1 MYSQVSMAPWQN
13 KAQLSDFNN
22 GFDEKSVIPRHFP
35 MTGRGRHLFEL
46 NGAKSSVNI
55 IFAKGF

>member
-1 MYSQVSMAPWQN
+1 MAPRQN

-22 GFDEKSVIPRHFP
+22 GFDEKSVILRHFP

-46 NGAKSSVNI
+46 NGAENSVNI
-55 IFAKGF
+55 IFTKGF